1 MSEQRKPP
9 GLDWET
15 WIDRLIRQAQ
25 ERGEF
30 EGNSLHGKPIPSLG
44 QRRPDDWFAQQLMA
58 REGVEHLP
66 KTIRVRKNLDRAL
79 EDIAAATDEDEVRR
93 IVVDINEQILEVNRK
108 AASGPPSNMMPL
120 NLDRVLA
127 TWRSGRGDEG
137 SGAEPGSDSA

>member
-30 EGNSLHGKPIPSLG
+30 ADNSLHGKPIPSLG
-44 QRRPDDWFAQQLMA
+44 KRRPDDWFAQSLMA
-58 REGVEHLP
+58 REGLEQLP

-79 EDIAAATDEDEVRR
+79 EAIAAADDEDEVRR
-93 IVVDINEQILEVNRK
+93 IVADINEQILDVNRK

-127 TWRSGRGDEG
+127 TWLAGRAPNYE
-137 SGAEPGSDSA
+137 S

>member
-1 MSEQRKPP
+1 VSEQRKPP

-30 EGNSLHGKPIPSLG
+30 DRNSLHGKPIPSLG

-58 REGVEHLP
+58 REGVEQLP
-66 KTIRVRKNLDRAL
+66 KTIRVRKNLDLAL
-79 EDIAAATDEDEVRR
+79 EAIAAAEGEDEVRR
-93 IVVDINEQILEVNRK
+93 IVAEINEQILDVNRK

-120 NLDRVLA
+120 DPDRVLT
-127 TWRSGRGDEG
+127 TWSAGRAARDAG
-137 SGAEPGSDSA
+137 ST

>member
-30 EGNSLHGKPIPSLG
+30 ADNSLHGKPIPSLG
-44 QRRPDDWFAQQLMA
+44 QRRPDDWFAQGLMA
-58 REGVEHLP
+58 REGLDQLP

-79 EDIAAATDEDEVRR
+79 EDIAAATNEDEVRR
-93 IVVDINEQILEVNRK
+93 IVADINEQILDVNRK

-120 NLDRVLA
+120 NLERVLA
-127 TWRSGRGDEG
+127 TWLAGRDQA
-137 SGAEPGSDSA
+137 AEN

>member
-1 MSEQRKPP
+1 VSEQRKPP

-30 EGNSLHGKPIPSLG
+30 DQNSLRGKPIPSLG
-44 QRRPDDWFAQQLMA
+44 RRRPDDWFAQQLMA
-58 REGVEHLP
+58 REGVEQLP

-79 EDIAAATDEDEVRR
+79 EEIAAAGDEDEVRR
-93 IVVDINEQILEVNRK
+93 IVADINEQILEVNRK

-120 NLDRVLA
+120 DLDRVLA
-127 TWRSGRGDEG
+127 TWREGHGRK
-137 SGAEPGSDSA
+137 GAEPS

>member
-25 ERGEF
+25 ERGDF
-30 EGNSLHGKPIPSLG
+30 AANSFHGKPIPGLG
-44 QRRPDDWFAQQLMA
+44 ERRPDDWFAQRLMA

-66 KTIRVRKNLDRAL
+66 KTIRVRKNLDLAL
-79 EDIAAATDEDEVRR
+79 ESIAAAATEDEVRS
-93 IVVDINEQILEVNRK
+93 IVAEINEQILDVNRK

-120 NLDRVLA
+120 ALDRVLA
-127 TWRSGRGDEG
+127 TWSAGRSETD
-137 SGAEPGSDSA
+137 AEPA

>member
-1 MSEQRKPP
+1 VSEQRKPP

-30 EGNSLHGKPIPSLG
+30 DQNSLHGKPIPSLG

-58 REGVEHLP
+58 REAVDQLP
-66 KTIRVRKNLDRAL
+66 KTIRVRKNLDLAL
-79 EDIAAATDEDEVRR
+79 EAIAAADTEDEVRR
-93 IVVDINEQILEVNRK
+93 IVSEINEQILEVNRK

-120 NLDRVLA
+120 DLDRVLA
-127 TWRSGRGDEG
+127 TWSAGRADLDN
-137 SGAEPGSDSA
+137 EPA

>member
-30 EGNSLHGKPIPSLG
+30 AHNSLHGKPIPSLG
-44 QRRPDDWFAQQLMA
+44 KRRPDDWFAQGLIA
-58 REGVEHLP
+58 REGIEQLP

-79 EDIAAATDEDEVRR
+79 EAIADADDEEEVRR
-93 IVVDINEQILEVNRK
+93 IVSDINEQILDVNRK

-127 TWRSGRGDEG
+127 RWRAGPAPSPDT
-137 SGAEPGSDSA
+137 D